1 MHSLPQQQGGVLL
14 PAGAEVRRVRP
25 VSIVHPDHHVN
36 VARRRAAAEPG
47 ALFVD
52 QFENPANPAIHYATT
67 GPEIWKDTA
76 GKVGG
81 GG

>member
-1 MHSLPQQQGGVLL
+1 MHGLLQQQGGRVACWML

-52 QFENPANPAIHYATT
+52 QFENPANLRAHRLT
-67 GPEIWKDTA
+67 G
-76 GKVGG
+76 GC
-81 GG
+81 